1 MNLSHFLVPPTLSI
15 PTTMVV
21 LDVKSELHCIAEGFS
36 PPLIYFSW
44 TRAGE
49 VVQLEQAVTAVDRTP
64 EGTYWAVNILKFI
77 PLVDDQNVIYGCVV
91 THAALDKLL
100 SLEFQLSFV
109 CKCQLFQLIT
119 II

>member
-77 PLVDDQNVIYGCVV
+77 PLVDDQNVIDLWLCGHSRSPGQTAELRVS
-91 THAALDKLL
+91 T
-100 SLEFQLSFV
+100 QLR
-109 CKCQLFQLIT
+109 L
-119 II
+119 